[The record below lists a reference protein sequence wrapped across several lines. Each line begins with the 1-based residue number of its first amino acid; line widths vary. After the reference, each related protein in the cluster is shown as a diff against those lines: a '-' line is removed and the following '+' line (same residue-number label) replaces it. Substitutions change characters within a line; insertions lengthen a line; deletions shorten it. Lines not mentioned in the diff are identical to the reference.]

1 MAFGNEILF
10 ARIAAYNGL
19 VTMDQLEQ
27 CLDLQR
33 RRAPSKHIGQ
43 IMIERRLIDE
53 VQARAVLTAQRRR
66 LHKGERPEEV
76 QIEKQLCESL
86 ILDGAIDQRAI
97 TRARESKGQMQ
108 ERGLFP
114 SLGDILVQQ
123 GTVSLSRLSDVQSR
137 INLKDLWCASC
148 GKKYRASLYR
158 PGLDVRCRKC
168 GGRLEPTEPEPPE
181 PPADD
186 ELTVEM
192 PPPQPPS
199 EPVESFEVPIPSE
212 VRSRTTSSPFPR
224 AGIGEVVGNCRLEE
238 KLGEGGWGEV
248 YRAKHLSLERDSAI
262 KILAPQHL
270 CGSHLVQRFMAE
282 ARTAAGL
289 THPNIVAV
297 HNVGED
303 HGIHFMEMQFV
314 PGKTLYQ
321 TLVEKGRF
329 GVREALLIARQA
341 AAGLDYA
348 HKHKIVHR
356 DIKPGNIMIDASGHV
371 TILDFGLTKRMDSDT
386 NLTSVNYVLGTLQY
400 MSPEQADGRP
410 LDGRSDLYSL
420 GVTLYEMITGTVPFA
435 ANSPATFY
443 PRLLNEPPPD
453 PCAFRPDI
461 PESAAKLLLRLL
473 AKDPGSRPGSGD
485 NIVKEI
491 VAMLGRR

>member
-10 ARIAAYNGL
+10 GRIAAYNGL
-19 VTMDQLEQ
+19 VTMDQLEE

-33 RRAPSKHIGQ
+33 RRVPSKHIGQ

-66 LHKGERPEEV
+66 LHKGERPEDV
-76 QIEKQLCESL
+76 AIEKQLCESL

-97 TRARESKGQMQ
+97 TRAREAKGQMQ

-123 GTVSLSRLSDVQSR
+123 GTVSLSKLSVVQSR

-158 PGLDVRCRKC
+158 PGLEVRCRKC
-168 GGRLEPTEPEPPE
+168 GGRLEPTEPKPPE

-192 PPPQPPS
+192 PPPEPPS

-212 VRSRTTSSPFPR
+212 VRSRSTDSHFPR
-224 AGIGEVVGNCRLEE
+224 AGIGAVVGNCRLEE

-248 YRAKHLSLERDSAI
+248 FRAKHLSLERDSAI

-289 THPNIVAV
+289 SHPNIVAV

-303 HGIHFMEMQFV
+303 HGIHFIEMQFV

-321 TLVEKGRF
+321 RLVEKGRF
-329 GVREALLIARQA
+329 GVRKALLIARQA

-348 HKHKIVHR
+348 HRNKIVHR
-356 DIKPGNIMIDASGHV
+356 DIKPGNIMIDPSGHV
-371 TILDFGLTKRMDSDT
+371 TILDFGLTKRMDSDA
-386 NLTSVNYVLGTLQY
+386 NLTSANYVLGTLQY
-400 MSPEQADGRP
+400 MSPEQAEGRP

-435 ANSPATFY
+435 ADSPATFY
-443 PRLLNEPPPD
+443 PRLLKEPPPD

-461 PESAAKLLLRLL
+461 PESAAKLILRLL

-485 NIVKEI
+485 IIVKEI